1 MIVEYNEIYD
11 EKIKDLLIE
20 LQEHIVDIDKE
31 GYNILTNEYR
41 EEYFKKTIEEIKKYE
56 GKMFL
61 YKENNEVLGLVVG
74 LINNEETKEY
84 DFQAPK
90 RGRVSELVVTKKI
103 RSKGIGKQ
111 LLDKITEY
119 FKENNCKDILIAVFA
134 YNEDAI
140 RFYEKNNYHTRMIEM
155 TRKIEE
161 N

>member
-1 MIVEYNEIYD
+1 MIIEYNEIYN
-11 EKIKDLLIE
+11 ENIKDLLVE
-20 LQEHIVDIDKE
+20 LQEHIVDIDEE
-31 GYNILTNEYR
+31 GYNIITNEYR
-41 EEYFKKTIEEIKKYE
+41 EEYFKKTMEEIKKYE

-61 YKENNEVLGLVVG
+61 YKENNEILGLVVG

-111 LLDKITEY
+111 LLDKITQY

-134 YNEDAI
+134 YNENAI
-140 RFYEKNNYHTRMIEM
+140 RFYEKNNYHARLIEM
-155 TRKIEE
+155 TRKIED
-161 N
+161 

>member
-1 MIVEYNEIYD
+1 MIIEYNEIYN
-11 EKIKDLLIE
+11 ENIKDLLVE
-20 LQEHIVDIDKE
+20 LQEHIVDIDE
-31 GYNILTNEYR
+31 EEYNILTNEYR
-41 EEYFKKTIEEIKKYE
+41 EEYFKKTMEEIKKYE

-61 YKENNEVLGLVVG
+61 YKENNEILGLVVG

-111 LLDKITEY
+111 LLDKITQY

-134 YNEDAI
+134 YNENAI
-140 RFYEKNNYHTRMIEM
+140 RFYEKNNYHARLIEM
-155 TRKIEE
+155 TRKIED
-161 N
+161 

>member
-1 MIVEYNEIYD
+1 MIIEYDEIYD
-11 EKIKDLLIE
+11 EQIKDLLVE

-31 GYNILTNEYR
+31 GYNILTKEYR

>member
-1 MIVEYNEIYD
+1 MIIEYNEIYN
-11 EKIKDLLIE
+11 ENIKDLLVE
-20 LQEHIVDIDKE
+20 LQEHIVDIDEE
-31 GYNILTNEYR
+31 GYNIITNEYR
-41 EEYFKKTIEEIKKYE
+41 EEYFKKTMEEIKKYE

-61 YKENNEVLGLVVG
+61 YKENNEILGLVVC

-111 LLDKITEY
+111 LLDKITQY

-134 YNEDAI
+134 YNENAI
-140 RFYEKNNYHTRMIEM
+140 RFYEKNNYHARLIEM
-155 TRKIEE
+155 TRKIED
-161 N
+161 

>member
-1 MIVEYNEIYD
+1 MIIEYNEIYD
-11 EKIKDLLIE
+11 EQIKDLLVE

-90 RGRVSELVVTKKI
+90 RGRVSELIVTKKI

-111 LLDKITEY
+111 LLDKITQY

-155 TRKIEE
+155 TRKIED
-161 N
+161 